1 MVPFAFSFSRPAGL
15 VAALALAIPAATLP
29 MGPAAAQGEPEFYEE
44 PFAERQ
50 WEIGRRFDESQF
62 RYCVDPRD
70 ADWEVADAIA
80 ESIAGALL
88 LEPQR
93 YVVEK
98 ELAIE
103 DITKIYELMLEHCDV
118 HMGFKLIPEGYGSWI
133 ALTRAYYESSYVFVT
148 TDPDISSLA
157 DLEPGRAIGAT
168 VGTSAHIRL
177 LSYLMALPAQ
187 QRWPAYP
194 YGTNELAL
202 ESLADG
208 AVSVALV
215 WAPSLWDEERKNE
228 DYADLRIIDPDP
240 LPPTSLGVGAVV
252 LSNHA
257 FLRNAIDE
265 AIVALTADGTIAGI
279 LESFDFPA
287 TAGQ

>member
-1 MVPFAFSFSRPAGL
+1 MPFAFLFPRPAVL
-15 VAALALAIPAATLP
+15 LLALALMIPAAMLAT
-29 MGPAAAQGEPEFYEE
+29 GPASAQGEPEFYDV
-44 PFAERQ
+44 PYADRQ

-70 ADWEVADAIA
+70 DDWEVADAIA
-80 ESIAGALL
+80 DAIAGALL
-88 LEPQR
+88 LEPQQ
-93 YVVEK
+93 YVVQK
-98 ELAIE
+98 EIAVE
-103 DITKIYELMLEHCDV
+103 DITKIYPLMLEHCDV

-133 ALTRAYYESSYVFVT
+133 ALTRAYYESQYVFVT
-148 TDPDISSLA
+148 TDPDMRSLA
-157 DLEPGRAIGAT
+157 DLASDQAIGAT

-177 LSYLMALPAQ
+177 VSYLMALPAE
-187 QRWPAYP
+187 QRWPVYP
-194 YGTNELAL
+194 YGSNELAL
-202 ESLADG
+202 DSLAQG

-215 WAPSLWDEERKNE
+215 WAPSLWNKQRTDPA
-228 DYADLRIIDPDP
+228 YGDLRIIDPAP

-257 FLRNAIDE
+257 FLRSAIDD